1 VIIAANPI
9 RVAVAIGRHTMR
21 EWHRVAIEAVRATP
35 GVALIGAIV
44 LDHAAEGVDGR
55 FDPAVAAASAA
66 APIPGLP
73 EVRFTP
79 DVDVLLDFSGED
91 PSGIP
96 PLGVWRYG
104 FGDGSAAARGASGT
118 LVRLYR
124 LTPRRDQA
132 VVLHEGWYRAR
143 TSEGWGTRS
152 VPLRVAPWC
161 ARVLRQIAAGHVDP
175 LHGPCGRIDE
185 CDLREPPPSDHPWG
199 ARVADAAREWL
210 RRQRWTVGIVPLTIE
225 QIMQQGGMPEPSW
238 LRGQPS
244 DRFYADPFPVGRN
257 GNRIHLLVEDYRY
270 RSRRKVVT
278 SLDVAV
284 EGRLLG
290 DARDCGLPAGASYPF
305 LLRVDGALLCLPETF
320 RARRLAAFRRDAD
333 HTWSFAGE
341 LLRDFPV
348 VDATLVAHG
357 GSWWLFCTKQG
368 EEDQTELH
376 LFFASDWRGP
386 WAPHPLNPVK
396 SDTRS
401 SRPAGACFTI
411 DDVLYRPAQNC
422 ARRYGAGITINRIVQ
437 MTRAQ
442 FREEPVLELR
452 PADGSLWPDGLHTIN
467 SFGGVT
473 LVDGLRIERR
483 IGRGAVSAGTL

>member
-1 VIIAANPI
+1 M
-9 RVAVAIGRHTMR
+9 AIGRHTMR

-55 FDPAVAAASAA
+55 VDPAVAAASAA

-143 TSEGWGTRS
+143 TSAAWGTRS

-161 ARVLRQIAAGHVDP
+161 ARVLRQLVAGHVDP

-185 CDLREPPPSDHPWG
+185 CDWREPPPHDHPWG
-199 ARVADAAREWL
+199 ERVADTAREWL

-225 QIMQQGGMPEPSW
+225 QIMQQGGMPEPAW

-257 GNRIHLLVEDYRY
+257 GNRIHLLVE
-270 RSRRKVVT
+270 SIGT
-278 SLDVAV
+278 ALA
-284 EGRLLG
+284 GR
-290 DARDCGLPAGASYPF
+290 
-305 LLRVDGALLCLPETF
+305 
-320 RARRLAAFRRDAD
+320 
-333 HTWSFAGE
+333 W
-341 LLRDFPV
+341 
-348 VDATLVAHG
+348 
-357 GSWWLFCTKQG
+357 
-368 EEDQTELH
+368 
-376 LFFASDWRGP
+376 
-386 WAPHPLNPVK
+386 
-396 SDTRS
+396 
-401 SRPAGACFTI
+401 
-411 DDVLYRPAQNC
+411 
-422 ARRYGAGITINRIVQ
+422 
-437 MTRAQ
+437 
-442 FREEPVLELR
+442 
-452 PADGSLWPDGLHTIN
+452 
-467 SFGGVT
+467 
-473 LVDGLRIERR
+473 
-483 IGRGAVSAGTL
+483 